1 MYCCVVAPS
10 SEINPLGILDS
21 STALWSAGKAPDPA
35 IINPQA
41 ADVDS
46 LQYLNSEVAQN
57 IAALNRLALFNLVC
71 FIFVTYAYLCV
82 YTYGCK
88 QSCK

>member
-1 MYCCVVAPS
+1 MTIMMYCCVVAPS

-57 IAALNRLALFNLVC
+57 IAALNRLASFNLV
-71 FIFVTYAYLCV
+71 FSVVTF
-82 YTYGCK
+82 
-88 QSCK
+88 